1 MKNNLKLILI
11 SIFGFLSLSLVK
23 LLVIVV
29 YLLTDD
35 NFYYLSKQ
43 KNIDYGE
50 LAMKL
55 FYINIIP
62 MVLYLL
68 IGTYLIY
75 KIINSFF
82 KTLVIVCISLL
93 LYYFFNFIDL
103 LFFMGNHRI
112 KVYFSIVLI
121 FSLMI
126 GMSFLIRKKR

>member
-11 SIFGFLSLSLVK
+11 SIFGFLSLSLMK
-23 LLVIVV
+23 LLVILV

-82 KTLVIVCISLL
+82 KTLVILFISLL

-103 LFFMGNHRI
+103 LFFMENHRI

-126 GMSFLIRKKR
+126 GMLFLIRKKR